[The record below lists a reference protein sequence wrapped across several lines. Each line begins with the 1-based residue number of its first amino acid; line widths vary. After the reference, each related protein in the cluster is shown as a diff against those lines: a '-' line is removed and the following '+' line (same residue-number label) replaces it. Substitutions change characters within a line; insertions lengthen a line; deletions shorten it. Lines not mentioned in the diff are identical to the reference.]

1 VAQALQ
7 ENVKVAFVGAGRWAL
22 ALGLRLNENGLAVS
36 LWECRSG
43 NLDRLLKTRRHPD
56 LPEQATVP
64 DAVAVSGDLDRVVGD
79 ADFVVF
85 AVPSDALVAVAGQ
98 VEALRPKPRTIVTVT
113 KGIDPHTLQRLSVTL
128 NETFPTLPTVVLA
141 GPGIPYDVALGDPT
155 SLVAASTN
163 EAAVTLVRDTFT
175 GGSLRVYSH
184 DDVIG
189 VELGAAL
196 KNVIAIAAGMA
207 DGIGLGI
214 NAKAALLTRGL
225 AEITRL
231 GLAFNANP
239 LTFAGLSGMGDLI
252 VTAFSER
259 SRNYAL
265 GRAVGAGENVE
276 TALAKLSGVAEGTT
290 TALSARALAGR
301 QRIEMPITEDVCRI
315 LFEGLSPRDSMN
327 VLLKR
332 SPKQETWQ

>member
-1 VAQALQ
+1 
-7 ENVKVAFVGAGRWAL
+7 VKVAFVGAGRWAL

-43 NLDRLLKTRRHPD
+43 NLDRLLTTRRHPD
-56 LPEQATVP
+56 LPQQVAVP
-64 DAVAVSGDLDRVVGD
+64 DAIAISGDLGRVVTD
-79 ADFVVF
+79 PDFLVF
-85 AVPSDALVAVAGQ
+85 AVPSAALADAATRVGSFHP
-98 VEALRPKPRTIVTVT
+98 RPKAVVTVT
-113 KGIDPHTLQRLSVTL
+113 KGIEPKTLKRLSVTL
-128 NETFPTLPTVVLA
+128 SETFPSLPVVVLA
-141 GPGIPYDVALGDPT
+141 GPGIPYDVAMDDPT
-155 SLVAASTN
+155 SLVAASTDSS
-163 EAAVTLVRDTFT
+163 AAAQVRDAFS
-175 GGSLRVYSH
+175 GGNLRVYSH
-184 DDVIG
+184 GDVVG

-252 VTAFSER
+252 VTTFSEH
-259 SRNYAL
+259 SRNHTL
-265 GRAVGAGENVE
+265 GKAIGRGTEAGA
-276 TALAKLSGVAEGTT
+276 ALAGLSGVAEGAT
-290 TALSARALAGR
+290 TARSALALASR
-301 QRIEMPITEDVCRI
+301 QRVEMPITQEVCRI
-315 LFEGLSPRDSMN
+315 LYEGLSPRDSMN